1 MIYNNKMIE
10 RVQMGS
16 KIWICNEL
24 NNELGKLVSLE
35 NIIVRIPS
43 MSEKNVQ
50 ILQYRC

>member
-1 MIYNNKMIE
+1 MIYNNKMIG
-10 RVQMGS
+10 RIQMGS

-43 MSEKNVQ
+43 MSEKNV
-50 ILQYRC
+50 